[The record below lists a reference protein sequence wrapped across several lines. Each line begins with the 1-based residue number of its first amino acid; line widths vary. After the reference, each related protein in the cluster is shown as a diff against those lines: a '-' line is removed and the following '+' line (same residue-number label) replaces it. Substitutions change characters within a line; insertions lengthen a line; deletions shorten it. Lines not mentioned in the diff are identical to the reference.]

1 MARDSAEQISRLG
14 EIAAI
19 KERQAAQEFAACLQK
34 HTHHQRQI
42 EELKRYR
49 HEYATRLSGTRDTA
63 LSAGE
68 AQQLATFIG
77 NLDSL
82 LVNMAAQEKHL
93 ALELQESEQTW
104 RAPKGKVRGFEQ
116 LADKRHDKA
125 RRQAE
130 QRRNNQSDDAWLAR
144 HVGN

>member
-1 MARDSAEQISRLG
+1 MAKDRAEQISRLG
-14 EIAAI
+14 EIATI
-19 KERQAAQEFAACLQK
+19 EEQQAAQVFAACLQK
-34 HTHHQRQI
+34 HGQHLHQI

-49 HEYATRLSGTRDTA
+49 HEYASRLSGSRESA

-82 LVNMAAQEKHL
+82 LVSMTAQEQHL
-93 ALELQESEQTW
+93 ALELQESEQAW
-104 RAPKGKVRGFEQ
+104 RALKGKVRGFEQ
-116 LADKRHDKA
+116 LAGKRRDKA

-130 QRRNNQSDDAWLAR
+130 QRRNNQLDDAWLAR
-144 HVGN
+144 HVVT